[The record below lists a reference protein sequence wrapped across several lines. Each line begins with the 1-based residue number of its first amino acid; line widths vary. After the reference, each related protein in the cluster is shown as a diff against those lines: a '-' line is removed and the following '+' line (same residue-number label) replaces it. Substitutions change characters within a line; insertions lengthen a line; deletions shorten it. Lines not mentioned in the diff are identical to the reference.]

1 MLNQLIDF
9 LRYDLALPENSID
22 VALRYS
28 NNSTDSLPMVLWQ
41 YGLVSLS
48 QLDLIFE
55 WLETV
60 GA

>member
-22 VALRYS
+22 VALRHS